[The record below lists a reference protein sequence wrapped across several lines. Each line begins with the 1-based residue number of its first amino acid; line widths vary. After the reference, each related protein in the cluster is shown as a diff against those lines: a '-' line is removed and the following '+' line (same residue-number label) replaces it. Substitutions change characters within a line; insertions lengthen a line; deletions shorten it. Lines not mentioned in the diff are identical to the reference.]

1 MEKEDK
7 AVVIGGGI
15 AGLLAS
21 RVLSEHFAQVLI
33 IEKDHYPEDIGPRN
47 GTPQAN
53 HVHVLLMK
61 GKQILTDLF
70 PNLERNLLDKGAH
83 KIDLLA
89 DAKYLLKTGWAMRFD
104 SGMYTIA
111 CTRQLLE
118 YAIKNEILTNFT
130 NIEILEETRV
140 IELVVDDKDNVDH
153 QRTIVGVTTVSE
165 NTQRIIYAKL
175 LVDASGRNNETPNW
189 LEKLGFGRP
198 PETKVN
204 SYIGYATRQ
213 FRPKPSSSPNSP
225 FNPSSN
231 TPHSTAS
238 LKYSHQ
244 DWKVMII
251 LTQPP
256 DNPRMGIIY
265 PVEKGLW
272 WVGILGIGKTYP
284 PTNEEGFLDFV
295 HKLAGSEIYDAIK
308 DAEPVS
314 QIYGYRENGSRKYHY
329 EKMKNW
335 PENFIAFGDSVS
347 AFNPFY
353 AQGITTAAV
362 GSTILNKSLYDF
374 KQKRKRKSTKDLM
387 GFAKEFQKRIAK
399 VNSFPWMLGTSEDLR
414 WPTTEGPSPNFVT
427 RLMQKYSN
435 HVMLL
440 GPKSRIATKS
450 FFEMMHMVRSPLVL
464 FHPKIIL
471 DILLMKMVNI
481 QKR

>member
-1 MEKEDK
+1 MEKISKEDK
-7 AVVIGGGI
+7 CVVIGGGI

-21 RVLSEHFAQVLI
+21 RVLSGHFANVVL
-33 IEKDHYPEDIGPRN
+33 IEKDHYPENVGPRN

-61 GKQILTDLF
+61 GKQLLTDLF

-89 DAKYLLKTGWAMRFD
+89 DARYLLKTGWAMSFD

-118 YAIKNEILTNFT
+118 HTIRNEILTHYT
-130 NIEILEETRV
+130 NIEILEDTRV
-140 IELVVDDKDNVDH
+140 TGLVAGENKKEDDLNDH
-153 QRTIVGVTTVSE
+153 RTIVGVTTVFQ
-165 NTQRIIYAKL
+165 NTQRIVYGQLI
-175 LVDASGRNNETPNW
+175 VDASGRNGETPNW
-189 LEKLGFGRP
+189 LEKLGFERP
-198 PETKVN
+198 PETRVN

-213 FRPKPSSSPNSP
+213 FRP
-225 FNPSSN
+225 
-231 TPHSTAS
+231 TPKNNHAN
-238 LKYSHQ
+238 
-244 DWKVMII
+244 WKVMII

-265 PVEKGLW
+265 PAEKDLW

-284 PTNEEGFLDFV
+284 PTIEEGFLDFV
-295 HKLAGSEIYDAIK
+295 RKLAGNEIYEAIK
-308 DAEPVS
+308 YADPVS
-314 QIYGYRENGSRKYHY
+314 KIYGYRENGSRQVHY
-329 EKMKNW
+329 EKMKNG

-353 AQGITTAAV
+353 GQGITTSAIGA
-362 GSTILNKSLYDF
+362 TILNKSLHDF
-374 KQKRKRKSTKDLM
+374 RRKRERKPTKDLI

-399 VNSFPWMLGTSEDLR
+399 VNSFPWLLGTSEDLR
-414 WPTTEGPSPNFVT
+414 WPTTEGQSPNFVT
-427 RLMQKYSN
+427 RLIQKYSN

-440 GPKSRIATKS
+440 GPKSHIATKS
-450 FFEMMHMVRSPLVL
+450 FFEMMHMVKSPLVL

-471 DILLMKMVNI
+471 DMMLVKITNI
-481 QKR
+481 QR